1 MLTTI
6 QLAQDDDGFEI
17 RSFGSALDEEE
28 AFAEPEAHAA
38 PEQRRDLSPVP
49 PKPVPSAPRQRESLD
64 GETIFAVGEDG
75 DKWSDDEAEEDEDE
89 EDDDDD
95 DDDESSSDDDDE
107 SHRES
112 GERKRLTSK
121 RQD

>member
-1 MLTTI
+1 MILTTA

-17 RSFGSALDEEE
+17 NSFGSALDEEE
-28 AFAEPEAHAA
+28 AFAAPEEHSA

-75 DKWSDDEAEEDEDE
+75 DKWSDDEEEGE
-89 EDDDDD
+89 EE
-95 DDDESSSDDDDE
+95 ESEESSDDDEE
-107 SHRES
+107 SRRGS
-112 GERKRLTSK
+112 GERERLTSK
-121 RQD
+121 RKD